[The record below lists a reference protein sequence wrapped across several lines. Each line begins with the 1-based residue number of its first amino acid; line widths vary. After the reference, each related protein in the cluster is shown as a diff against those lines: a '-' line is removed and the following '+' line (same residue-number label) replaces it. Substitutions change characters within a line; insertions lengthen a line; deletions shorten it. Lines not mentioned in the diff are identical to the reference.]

1 VGHELKRT
9 GTRRR
14 LGALGLTFALALA
27 AAGCQK
33 DSGGGADGGN
43 IDTGGDDLK
52 GDVVKF
58 GFLNGITGAYSE
70 FAPAALNGA
79 QLAVADINAAG
90 GVNGGRVELIIQD
103 NKSTPEGAVSGY
115 KKLVEADGVSAI
127 GGIDSDAVQALLKP
141 TSEEHMPT
149 ICAFCGTTAL
159 DRTGGDYMWRFTP
172 SDTDVGIA
180 TAQYAR
186 DNELLAMSA
195 MTQRTE
201 GSLSGLA
208 SFLKVFEGPV
218 GGELINDV
226 QFDSTKSTFQS
237 EVQAAQDGDPDAIY
251 LSMGPSQAISMLREW
266 ERRSNEGEFL
276 MSLDLTVPEVAKFG
290 FLEDRAVALAPAFD
304 RSTPAFEAFAKQLK
318 EETNTEPN
326 EGLGEPNYY
335 DTFIALGLAAT
346 AAGDATPEEI
356 NAKIPEIVN
365 APGTVCY
372 LYEECVKL
380 LEAGEDIDYHGASGS
395 LDLNE
400 YGNLDRPVM
409 TTLEVQDGA
418 WTSTGVIE
426 LDPSLRVD

>member
-1 VGHELKRT
+1 MC
-9 GTRRR
+9 
-14 LGALGLTFALALA
+14 ALALA
-27 AAGCQK
+27 AAGCAQ
-33 DSGGGADGGN
+33 DGEGTAGGE

-52 GDVVKF
+52 GEAVKF

-90 GVNGGRVELIIQD
+90 GVDGGPVELIIQD

-115 KKLVEADGVSAI
+115 KKLVEADGVAAI

-141 TSEEHMPT
+141 TSEQHMPT

-159 DRTGGDYMWRFTP
+159 DRTGGDYMWRFTA

-186 DNELLAMSA
+186 DNDLLRMGA

-201 GSLSGLA
+201 GSLSGLS

-218 GGELINDV
+218 GGELVSDV

-237 EVQAAQDGDPDAIY
+237 EVQAAQEGDPDAIY

-266 ERRSNEGEFL
+266 QRRSNEGEFL
-276 MSLDLTVPEVAKFG
+276 MSLDLTVPEVAEFD
-290 FLEDRAVALAPAFD
+290 FLDGGRAVALAPAFD
-304 RSTPAFEAFAKQLK
+304 RSTPAFENFAERLK
-318 EETNTEPN
+318 EETDTEPN

-335 DTFIALGLAAT
+335 DTFIALALAAT
-346 AAGDATPEEI
+346 AAGEATPEAI
-356 NAKIPEIVN
+356 NAKIPEVVN

-372 LYEECVKL
+372 LYEECVEL
-380 LEAGEDIDYHGASGS
+380 LEAGEEIDYHGASGS

-400 YGNLDRPVM
+400 YGNQERPVM

-418 WTSTGVIE
+418 WKATETLE
-426 LDPSLRVD
+426 LDPSLRVE